1 MGYCSVW
8 EVIMGSDRRR
18 HSFYSSPDTP
28 LRAVVDDLQ
37 NAPGQAL
44 QRELADLLLILRY
57 PYVLQRLD
65 APPQQVTSQTRES
78 IRRLE
83 QEISALKTLLA
94 AYSSLGDFRETEKA
108 GAIAASSD
116 AFSDGDSQYVHD
128 NF

>member
-1 MGYCSVW
+1 
-8 EVIMGSDRRR
+8 MGSDRRR

-28 LRAVVDDLQ
+28 LRAVVEDLKSTS
-37 NAPGQAL
+37 GQAL

-57 PYVLQRLD
+57 PYVLRRLD
-65 APPQQVTSQTRES
+65 APAQQVVMQTQES

-94 AYSSLGDFRETEKA
+94 AYSSLSDFGEMEKA
-108 GAIAASSD
+108 GVIAASSD

>member
-1 MGYCSVW
+1 
-8 EVIMGSDRRR
+8 MGSDRRR

-28 LRAVVDDLQ
+28 LRAVVEDLKSTS
-37 NAPGQAL
+37 GQAL

-65 APPQQVTSQTRES
+65 APAQQVTSQTRES

-94 AYSSLGDFRETEKA
+94 AYSSPGDFGETEKA
-108 GAIAASSD
+108 AAIAASSER
-116 AFSDGDSQYVHD
+116 FGDGDSQYVHD

>member
-1 MGYCSVW
+1 
-8 EVIMGSDRRR
+8 MGSDRRR

-28 LRAVVDDLQ
+28 LRAVVEDLK
-37 NAPGQAL
+37 NTSGQAL
-44 QRELADLLLILRY
+44 QRELADLLLVLRY

-65 APPQQVTSQTRES
+65 MPPQQVVMQTQES

-94 AYSSLGDFRETEKA
+94 EYLSLRDLGQMKNA
-108 GAIAASSD
+108 GAIAASSER
-116 AFSDGDSQYVHD
+116 FRDGDSQYVHD

>member
-1 MGYCSVW
+1 
-8 EVIMGSDRRR
+8 MGSDRRR

-28 LRAVVDDLQ
+28 LRAVVEDLKS
-37 NAPGQAL
+37 ASGQAL

-65 APPQQVTSQTRES
+65 APAQQVESQTRES

-94 AYSSLGDFRETEKA
+94 AYSSLGDFGEMEQA
-108 GAIAASSD
+108 GTLLKSSEP
-116 AFSDGDSQYVHD
+116 FSDGDSQYVHD